1 MRDKLRKLE
10 QLVDRQMVLLQS
22 VPEPELDRE
31 RSDGIKAAVGREAV
45 GLRGLLFTFATPRI
59 RSGVAAAA
67 LILAI
72 GRSWQFRSGD
82 TSASIGDPIL
92 LLSDWDAA
100 LDSSAAATA
109 ALVSEPWLPDVWM
122 SASEAAS
129 ELDALLDGFDRAFEI
144 GA

>member
-1 MRDKLRKLE
+1 MGDKLRKLE

-31 RSDGIKAAVGREAV
+31 RSDSIKAAVAREAAR
-45 GLRGLLFTFATPRI
+45 LRGLLFTLATPRI

-72 GRSWQFRSGD
+72 GLSWQFRSGE
-82 TSASIGDPIL
+82 TSASIEDPAL
-92 LLSDWDAA
+92 LLSDWGAA
-100 LDSSAAATA
+100 LDRSAASAGR
-109 ALVSEPWLPDVWM
+109 LVSEPWLPDEWI
-122 SASEAAS
+122 SASEAAG
-129 ELDALLDGFDRAFEI
+129 ELDELLDGFDRAFES